1 MSSTIAGLRSLFQG
15 RDPKQPED
23 LSPDFKV
30 DLPEID
36 EGEDVDRSS
45 SYVNVDRAGEVFGIE
60 YTNTQG
66 SLSRRWVT
74 VEGFKKSNEGNW
86 SLCGYCF
93 VRKRIRSFPVVQI
106 KALFDAQGEPITL
119 SEIFPSESGVGPT
132 STVLSDTSG
141 RATIATCRDGLRA
154 LTALAKIDGH
164 LHEKEVET
172 ILSYAE
178 AQSKSA
184 GIDVSRDDKKAIQR
198 YIRNLQPT
206 GDVVTDCLDRIGE
219 MDGAIQKDFFWHAH
233 RVMDA
238 DGLQDEAE
246 IKMFLEIS
254 EALSH
259 EL

>member
-30 DLPEID
+30 DLPEVD
-36 EGEDVDRSS
+36 EGNDVDKSL

-60 YTNTQG
+60 YTTAQG
-66 SLSRRWVT
+66 ALSRRWVT
-74 VEGFKKSNEGNW
+74 VEGFKKSSEGNW

-93 VRKRIRSFPVVQI
+93 VRKRIRSFPVGQI
-106 KALFDAQGEPITL
+106 KALFDAEGEPITL
-119 SEIFPSESGVGPT
+119 SEIFPSESGAVPK
-132 STVLSDTSG
+132 SDALSDTSG
-141 RATIATCRDGLRA
+141 HATIAACRDGLRA

-172 ILSYAE
+172 ILGYAE
-178 AQSKSA
+178 AQSKKA
-184 GIDVSRDDKKAIQR
+184 GIDVGSNDKKAIQR
-198 YIRNLQPT
+198 YIKNLQPT
-206 GDVVTDCLDRIGE
+206 GDVVTGCLDRIGE
-219 MDGAIQKDFFWHAH
+219 MEGATQKDFFWHAH

-246 IKMFLEIS
+246 VKMFLEIS